1 MHTLLTNFK
10 GINNLGLFGFVN
22 DKIGLVGTE
31 VPKKVMEEFEE
42 VFDVPF
48 HKITIAG
55 TSLIGAFTVALH
67 DKILIPSIT
76 FEHEKQKLKEIGIEY
91 EVFESNLTC
100 LGNNIVIS
108 NKGLLV
114 NPEFN
119 EKEINKL
126 KELYDRKVVAKNF
139 ASTNAVGNIV
149 VVNNDVQ
156 KGLVSNDI
164 TEQEF
169 DEIKEILEIDLT
181 PGSVNLGSPYVKTGI
196 LVNKNGFAIGSVSGG
211 PEITNAEQGLGFVEY

>member
-22 DKIGLVGTE
+22 NNIGLIGTE
-31 VPKKVMEEFEE
+31 VPDKVKEEFEE

-48 HKITIAG
+48 HKVTIAG
-55 TSLIGAFTVALH
+55 TSLIGAFTVGLN

-76 FEHEKQKLKEIGIEY
+76 FEHEKKKLDEIGLDY
-91 EVFESNLTC
+91 EVLKTNLTC

-108 NKGLLV
+108 NNGLLI

-119 EKEINKL
+119 EKEVEAL
-126 KELYDRKVVAKNF
+126 KKLYDRKVVAKSF

-149 VVNNDVQ
+149 VINNHLQ

-164 TEQEF
+164 TEEEF
-169 DEIKEILEIDLT
+169 DEIQEILDVDLT

-211 PEITNAEQGLGFVEY
+211 PEITNAEQALGFVEY